1 MHPLKNILNKLFW
14 SEKNKL
20 KDYEIFYTHRGAPG
34 DSKNLNASSIVKIG
48 KSWFSFK
55 EGKGEKIIPF
65 HRVTLIVNL
74 KTGELLWRKHSS
86 SS

>member
-14 SEKNKL
+14 SEKENPE
-20 KDYEIFYTHRGAPG
+20 DYKIIYIHRGAPG
-34 DSKNLNASSIVKIG
+34 NLKSLNASCITKIG

-55 EGKGEKIIPF
+55 DNEEEKIIPF

-74 KTGELLWRKHSS
+74 KTGEYLWRKNLK
-86 SS
+86 